1 MPIRSRLLFLLAT
14 VFLAPFVLAGCGS
27 DKPTRLYVLS
37 ATTEQPATMSPQGIS
52 VGVGPITLPKYL
64 DRPQIVLGVSVNQLS
79 QANFDQW
86 GGDLND
92 NVTRVLATN
101 LSNLLGTERVSLYPW
116 KDRPPT
122 DIQVTMDVSKFET
135 EADGTKGSA
144 TCRSSENAGRRRG
157 RLLRNGRRHCRIKAT
172 LLRRPAA
179 AFVLVFVLL
188 GRCLTFGWI
197 DNHLLSHCGPTHD
210 RQQHKGQRPYPKP
223 HAKTPVNGSRPPD
236 HDANLIPPRR

>member
-135 EADGTKGSA
+135 EADGTTVLSVFWMRRSTYREAGKGIAASTSDA
-144 TCRSSENAGRRRG
+144 TAAPPDRPYDAAVAAMSRNLG
-157 RLLRNGRRHCRIKAT
+157 LLSRDI
-172 LLRRPAA
+172 AA
-179 AFVLVFVLL
+179 AI
-188 GRCLTFGWI
+188 TA
-197 DNHLLSHCGPTHD
+197 
-210 RQQHKGQRPYPKP
+210 HK
-223 HAKTPVNGSRPPD
+223 TS
-236 HDANLIPPRR
+236 